1 MQKKVK
7 YSIGGLVA
15 VSILGLGLVQHND
28 KVNVENKLK
37 QKVANI
43 KKQQKEFDTASQK
56 MQKEK
61 EAVEAEKGSLAQR
74 LADQENKTKET
85 EGKLEQALVAK
96 KAKEDAIAQENAYNE
111 QLKQNATLTTV
122 STSKAV
128 ESQSEP
134 VNNSSAK
141 EWIAQKES
149 GGSYTATNGQ
159 YQGRYQL
166 SASYLGGDHSQE
178 NQERVADSYVAG
190 RYGSWEAAKA
200 FHLANGWY

>member
-61 EAVEAEKGSLAQR
+61 EAIEAEKGSLAQR

-128 ESQSEP
+128 ESQSAP

-178 NQERVADSYVAG
+178 NQEHVADSYVAG

-200 FHLANGWY
+200 FHIANGWY

>member
-61 EAVEAEKGSLAQR
+61 EAIEAEKGSLAQR

-178 NQERVADSYVAG
+178 NQEHVADSYVAG

-200 FHLANGWY
+200 FHIANGWY

>member
-61 EAVEAEKGSLAQR
+61 EAIEAEKGSLAQR

-128 ESQSEP
+128 ESQSAP

-166 SASYLGGDHSQE
+166 SASYLGGDNSQE

-200 FHLANGWY
+200 FHIANGWY

>member
-28 KVNVENKLK
+28 KVHVENKLK

-128 ESQSEP
+128 ESQSAP

-141 EWIAQKES
+141 EWIAKKES

-166 SASYLGGDHSQE
+166 SASYLGGDNSQE

-200 FHLANGWY
+200 FHIANGWY

>member
-61 EAVEAEKGSLAQR
+61 EAIEAEKGSLAQR

-200 FHLANGWY
+200 FHIANGWY

>member
-61 EAVEAEKGSLAQR
+61 EAIEAEKGSLAQR

-166 SASYLGGDHSQE
+166 SASYLGGNNSQE

-200 FHLANGWY
+200 FHIANGWY

>member
-61 EAVEAEKGSLAQR
+61 EAIEAEKGSLAQR

-128 ESQSEP
+128 ESQSAP

>member
-128 ESQSEP
+128 ESQSVP

-178 NQERVADSYVAG
+178 NKSM
-190 RYGSWEAAKA
+190 
-200 FHLANGWY
+200 

>member
-61 EAVEAEKGSLAQR
+61 EAIEAEKGSLAQR